1 MDKTDNKASKNEA
14 PEYRPLY
21 PFIGKWNTHG
31 NAKAGKG
38 EPDVKIE
45 GTDTYEWVAG
55 GAFVLHT
62 VDVTMGAERKESI
75 EVIGFEKSTNKYFMR
90 SYDDAG
96 EITEMIAE
104 FGKGTIR
111 FLSDDLRFT
120 GSFSDDEKVLSGVWE
135 QRNNEKWEP
144 LMDIKLSKS

>member
-1 MDKTDNKASKNEA
+1 
-14 PEYRPLY
+14 
-21 PFIGKWNTHG
+21 
-31 NAKAGKG
+31 
-38 EPDVKIE
+38 
-45 GTDTYEWVAG
+45 
-55 GAFVLHT
+55 
-62 VDVTMGAERKESI
+62 MGAERKESI